1 MTIGY
6 DIASGQA
13 PTLQE
18 DPRTVT
24 SVDSTDIVSTMPYF
38 GPGNT
43 ENESLLRPIV
53 WCRQTEDKIIDEKE
67 VGKDREL
74 YEPVINPFAY
84 IISSVG
90 IGSTT
95 IYVNSVRPFFDP
107 KNENDTSL
115 AFQNKVKFISQDS
128 KISAAATAIVSIA
141 GTISSIAISTG
152 GLGYS
157 DTPSI
162 SIGST
167 LQSIGLGTTATA
179 TVTISVGGTV
189 SDINITNAGTGYT
202 NTNPPVVL
210 ISPPPVVDEENNVES
225 YSGDFG
231 VIVGFGTTTISSQT
245 QLILDLFIPTNSYMR
260 DNDIVGTAVT
270 ISGIS
275 TGDYFVV
282 SNTNIG
288 SAVTSIDSSG
298 SIVGVGTSFI
308 DNVYYV
314 DDHEIIIAPT
324 GIASDG
330 VGIGTSHIKRVFVRV
345 SDNFAYSG
353 ISTSGYFGE
362 YSWGKII
369 LTARSGINSYTSYT
383 NDGVTGI
390 TTSMRVQRFESLKFK
405 NYLN

>member
-1 MTIGY
+1 
-6 DIASGQA
+6 
-13 PTLQE
+13 
-18 DPRTVT
+18 
-24 SVDSTDIVSTMPYF
+24 
-38 GPGNT
+38 
-43 ENESLLRPIV
+43 
-53 WCRQTEDKIIDEKE
+53 
-67 VGKDREL
+67 
-74 YEPVINPFAY
+74 
-84 IISSVG
+84 
-90 IGSTT
+90 
-95 IYVNSVRPFFDP
+95 
-107 KNENDTSL
+107 
-115 AFQNKVKFISQDS
+115 
-128 KISAAATAIVSIA
+128 
-141 GTISSIAISTG
+141 
-152 GLGYS
+152 
-157 DTPSI
+157 
-162 SIGST
+162 
-167 LQSIGLGTTATA
+167 
-179 TVTISVGGTV
+179 
-189 SDINITNAGTGYT
+189 
-202 NTNPPVVL
+202 
-210 ISPPPVVDEENNVES
+210 
-225 YSGDFG
+225 
-231 VIVGFGTTTISSQT
+231 
-245 QLILDLFIPTNSYMR
+245 MR